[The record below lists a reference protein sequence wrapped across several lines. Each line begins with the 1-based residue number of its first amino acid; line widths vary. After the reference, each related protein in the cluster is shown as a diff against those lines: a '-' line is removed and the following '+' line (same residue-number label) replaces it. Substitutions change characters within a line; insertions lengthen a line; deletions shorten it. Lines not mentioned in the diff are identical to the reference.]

1 MPIPKINSGYI
12 EVICGPMFSGKT
24 EELIRRVNKANFTNK
39 KIVVFKPEIDKR
51 YSNDFIV
58 SHNGEK
64 IKCNQIKDTEE
75 VNKYLDADIFA
86 FDEAQFFNGKLVSLC
101 LNLIKDGKRVI
112 IAGLDRDSNAKPF
125 GSMPDILAHADY
137 VTKLNSVC
145 TQCGDVATYSYRIVK
160 DDKQIL
166 VGESEKYEARCVTCF
181 YKKTKE

>member
-24 EELIRRVNKANFTNK
+24 EELIRRVNKTNFTNK
-39 KIVVFKPEIDKR
+39 KIVVFKPAIDKR

-64 IKCNQIKDTEE
+64 IRCFQIKNIEE
-75 VNKYLDADIFA
+75 VNKYLDSDIFA
-86 FDEAQFFNGKLVSLC
+86 FDEAQFFDNEIVNIC
-101 LNLIKDGKRVI
+101 LNLIKNGKRVI

-125 GSMPDILAHADY
+125 GPMPEILAHADY
-137 VTKLNSVC
+137 ITKLNAIC

-160 DDKQIL
+160 EDKQIL

-181 YKKTKE
+181 YKKIEE

>member
-24 EELIRRVNKANFTNK
+24 EELIRRIKKADFTK
-39 KIVVFKPEIDKR
+39 KKVIVFKPEIDKR
-51 YSNDFIV
+51 YSDDFIV
-58 SHNGEK
+58 SHNDEK
-64 IKCNQIKDTEE
+64 IKCVRIKNIEE
-75 VNKYLDADIFA
+75 INKYLDSDIFA
-86 FDEAQFFNGKLVSLC
+86 FDETQFFNQKIVDIC

-125 GSMPDILAHADY
+125 GPMPDILAHADY
-137 VTKLNSVC
+137 VTKLNAVC

-160 DDKQIL
+160 DNKQIL

-181 YKKTKE
+181 YK

>member
-24 EELIRRVNKANFTNK
+24 EELIRRIKKADFTK
-39 KIVVFKPEIDKR
+39 KKVIVFKPEIDKR
-51 YSNDFIV
+51 YSDDFIV
-58 SHNGEK
+58 SHNDEK
-64 IKCNQIKDTEE
+64 IKCVKIKNIEE
-75 VNKYLDADIFA
+75 INKYLDSDIFA
-86 FDEAQFFNGKLVSLC
+86 FDETQFFNQKIVDIC

-125 GSMPDILAHADY
+125 GPMPDILAHADY
-137 VTKLNSVC
+137 VTKLNAVC

-160 DDKQIL
+160 DNKQIL

-181 YKKTKE
+181 YK

>member
-24 EELIRRVNKANFTNK
+24 EELIRRIKKADFTK
-39 KIVVFKPEIDKR
+39 KKVIVFKPEIDKR

-58 SHNGEK
+58 SHNDEK
-64 IKCNQIKDTEE
+64 IKCVRIKNIEE
-75 VNKYLDADIFA
+75 INKYLDSDIFA
-86 FDEAQFFNGKLVSLC
+86 FDETQFFNQKIVDIC

-125 GSMPDILAHADY
+125 GPMPDILAHADY
-137 VTKLNSVC
+137 VTKLNAVC
-145 TQCGDVATYSYRIVK
+145 TQCGDVATFSYRTVK
-160 DDKQIL
+160 DNKQIL

-181 YKKTKE
+181 YK